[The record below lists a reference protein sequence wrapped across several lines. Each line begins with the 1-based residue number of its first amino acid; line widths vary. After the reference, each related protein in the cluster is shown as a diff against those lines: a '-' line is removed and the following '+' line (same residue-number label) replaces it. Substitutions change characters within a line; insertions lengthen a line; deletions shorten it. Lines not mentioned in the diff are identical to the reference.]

1 MKNALIDLL
10 KVIARADPKSLFVRS
25 ITILVNSSVP
35 PVITFL
41 LGKTVLSLTNADM
54 EKTVVLSVSYIT
66 VMFLWNIF
74 LRYSGVVNVRLNDRL
89 VIKLREH
96 MTDLYQ
102 KIPQDIVES
111 SDFIQLRKRGDDFL
125 SIYALRFFGSAERL
139 VTIVLTL
146 VNYCIIFWGIHPV
159 FIWIV
164 LCASLPGF
172 FCRGE
177 CMRNFRRTG
186 IIRDIIKIY

>member
-102 KIPQDIVES
+102 KIPQDIVER
-111 SDFIQLRKRGDDFL
+111 SDFIQLRKRG
-125 SIYALRFFGSAERL
+125 
-139 VTIVLTL
+139 
-146 VNYCIIFWGIHPV
+146 
-159 FIWIV
+159 
-164 LCASLPGF
+164 
-172 FCRGE
+172 
-177 CMRNFRRTG
+177 
-186 IIRDIIKIY
+186 